1 MLLLVVMKDDDGNAN
16 DDICPEAFESKN
28 VWVSYFKVESIYFN
42 GSNGESSLMT
52 VSDQWW

>member
-1 MLLLVVMKDDDGNAN
+1 MRLLVVMKDDDGNAN